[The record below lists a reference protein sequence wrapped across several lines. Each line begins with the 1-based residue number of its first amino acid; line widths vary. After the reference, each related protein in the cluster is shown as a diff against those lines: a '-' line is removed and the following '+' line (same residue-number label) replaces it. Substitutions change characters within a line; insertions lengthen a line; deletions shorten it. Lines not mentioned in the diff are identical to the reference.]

1 MQNEQMKQPK
11 QQNLQSLLNQSQ
23 SSSQANQSSKGRS
36 NSIKQQNQNIDQLE
50 HHHHQISSNIN
61 MQQNGT
67 FNQQQVNQEQIFQS
81 QNYNKK
87 INEHSNSNM
96 SNSQI
101 QMMMANYQ
109 NNVNSP
115 NQSLSN
121 LQLQQLLNQHQN
133 AGSSKNQMIQQLHQN
148 SHNQLQQNYLQGSQ
162 KELSQINSGNN
173 SMSFAFPSSNQSPN
187 NSSNQHLSLIQFN
200 IQQNLKNQKGRAF
213 QGQQQQQYF
222 QIQNQ
227 QQQQLQQNTNQLLNQ
242 QKKGEKFSQ
251 SISANTTT
259 NAGNGNSNL
268 INLMNK
274 GKASLILQDNS
285 LQGVS
290 SPPKLFSP
298 QSISQSQQQ
307 FSNHSQNTSTQYQNF
322 INNNFPLL
330 QQQQEQSQSQ
340 SQNTPHLSA
349 SAATIMNMMS
359 GATNS
364 VMPPT
369 NKYINDLNLQKQM
382 QNLQNPLLSQQ
393 LQVQQNKVNSQIGSK
408 VSKTQSI
415 TLNKK
420 SFADKSGLIQ
430 PSYINGT
437 PTSSSGFQGSQ
448 DKSNVQNSSNFIS
461 HVNSQSQTL
470 NNFNLSQSNNT
481 QSKQNQGHQHYKS
494 STASSTLEILKSNQN
509 QNQQNFNQSNVIQA
523 QVQQLASKIQNTS
536 KAKIQQN
543 SFANRSINSEF
554 QQTSQNQQNDKQFQ
568 LPQSTSIQNLI
579 NPISSIENYKSTIE
593 AYKRMVE
600 NLNKQNDQNSNN
612 QAQLK
617 HQANHQQKP
626 SIPIHQNHGSENQE
640 IQTHLKSNN
649 HTNNFQTD
657 SQTNLNDLQD
667 ENVETNPKINS
678 QQGHRYSE
686 SRQSHPKNYEDISV
700 IAAKYTNLGSALNNN
715 IKQQPI
721 NANNSSYYNNQV
733 ITNNNNNNN
742 TAAAS
747 SQINKS
753 SGDITDIK
761 VSSLRQIDQ
770 DDIKSSNPSQT
781 NLQSSGIH
789 SYNNTAA
796 NIYGSFNQQN
806 QQIPNNRNSENLH
819 LKQSLVETPSSSTTQ
834 SHLKQSKLSNLL
846 KFQFNNQNEFTQN
859 QVNLNGLS
867 MGTNSGSIVG
877 KKKKSDT
884 IIGISQITG
893 NTSNIRRT
901 PSNSITQN
909 PLLFGTSSQSSQQ
922 NIFNVNSP
930 SHLSQQ
936 SQQSQ
941 SNQNQNESQKMSQ
954 TIPQHHHSFQLNL
967 NKTKQLFS
975 NASPAIESAN
985 IGSTSSQNNNPQQ
998 LQINS
1003 AKLDSNNQKNI
1014 NQIYS
1019 NSFATGTLET
1029 NHFRPSSTMSA
1040 SKLKHQNII
1049 TPSKSFSQISPLP
1062 LDHSRV
1068 STMRSNYW
1076 IQNTPQLFVKAYF
1089 MDTKYYSEY
1098 IQSLNNY
1105 VDFVTNIKHPYIFD
1119 DNLQK
1124 DHKKAKSHK
1133 VSSVLIGFQIPQEN
1147 DSTKNVRGVIDNIN
1161 NKNFSKWKENMDQKL
1176 AQLTKNQNLNNNH
1189 NNSTNNSVQMN
1200 KLPNKIEQQQQQQ
1213 QQNQQ
1218 TIPNINQMKNLLQQ
1232 NNISKI
1238 QKGIQLQQQNLN
1250 QQQQLQY
1257 QLAAIQDQ

>member
-1 MQNEQMKQPK
+1 M
-11 QQNLQSLLNQSQ
+11 
-23 SSSQANQSSKGRS
+23 SS
-36 NSIKQQNQNIDQLE
+36 
-50 HHHHQISSNIN
+50 
-61 MQQNGT
+61 
-67 FNQQQVNQEQIFQS
+67 
-81 QNYNKK
+81 
-87 INEHSNSNM
+87 
-96 SNSQI
+96 SQI

-109 NNVNSP
+109 NNINSP

-121 LQLQQLLNQHQN
+121 IQLQQLLNQHQN
-133 AGSSKNQMIQQLHQN
+133 VGSSKNQVTQQLNQN

-227 QQQQLQQNTNQLLNQ
+227 QQQQLQQNTNQLLQQ

-268 INLMNK
+268 INLISK
-274 GKASLILQDNS
+274 GKASLILQDTS

-330 QQQQEQSQSQ
+330 QQSQEQPNFQTQSQ

-359 GATNS
+359 GTSNS

-393 LQVQQNKVNSQIGSK
+393 LQVQQNKVNSQIGPK
-408 VSKTQSI
+408 AAKTQSI

-437 PTSSSGFQGSQ
+437 PTSSLGFQGQSE
-448 DKSNVQNSSNFIS
+448 KNNAQNSSNFIS

-470 NNFNLSQSNNT
+470 NNFNLSQSNST

-494 STASSTLEILKSNQN
+494 STASSTLEILKSN

-554 QQTSQNQQNDKQFQ
+554 QQAPQNQQNDKQFQ

-579 NPISSIENYKSTIE
+579 NPTSSIENYKSTIE

-600 NLNKQNDQNSNN
+600 NLNKQNDQNSN
-612 QAQLK
+612 QPQLK
-617 HQANHQQKP
+617 HQTNQLQKQ
-626 SIPIHQNHGSENQE
+626 SVPIHQNNGLENQE

-667 ENVETNPKINS
+667 DYAEINQKINS
-678 QQGHRYSE
+678 QQGHRHSD
-686 SRQSHPKNYEDISV
+686 SRQSHPKNYEDISA

-715 IKQQPI
+715 IKQQQI
-721 NANNSSYYNNQV
+721 NANNNSYYNNQV
-733 ITNNNNNNN
+733 ITSNNNNNNN
-742 TAAAS
+742 PAAAS

-806 QQIPNNRNSENLH
+806 QQIANNRNSENLH
-819 LKQSLVETPSSSTTQ
+819 LKQSLIETPQNSNTQ

-867 MGTNSGSIVG
+867 TGANSGSIAG

-884 IIGISQITG
+884 VIGISQITG

-909 PLLFGTSSQSSQQ
+909 PLLFGSSSSSSQQ
-922 NIFNVNSP
+922 NIFNINSP
-930 SHLSQQ
+930 SHLQQQNQQ
-936 SQQSQ
+936 SQG
-941 SNQNQNESQKMSQ
+941 QNESQKMPQ
-954 TIPQHHHSFQLNL
+954 TVPQHHHSFQLNL
-967 NKTKQLFS
+967 NKTKQIFS
-975 NASPAIESAN
+975 NASPAIDSAN
-985 IGSTSSQNNNPQQ
+985 IGNSNSQSSNPQQ

-1014 NQIYS
+1014 NQLYS

-1068 STMRSNYW
+1068 STMRSHYW

-1098 IQSLNNY
+1098 MQSLNNY

-1124 DHKKAKSHK
+1124 DHKKVKFILLKMKQQTYVLIIKAKSHK
-1133 VSSVLIGFQIPQEN
+1133 VSSVLMGFQISQEN
-1147 DSTKNVRGVIDNIN
+1147 DSTKNVRGVIDNAS
-1161 NKNFSKWKENMDQKL
+1161 NKNFSKWKESMDQKL
-1176 AQLTKNQNLNNNH
+1176 AQLAQNQSQSNNH
-1189 NNSTNNSVQMN
+1189 NKSTNNPINMS
-1200 KLPNKIEQQQQQQ
+1200 KLPNKIEQQQQ
-1213 QQNQQ
+1213 NQH
-1218 TIPNINQMKNLLQQ
+1218 TILNNNQMKNLLQQ
-1232 NNISKI
+1232 NNLSKI
-1238 QKGIQLQQQNLN
+1238 QKGIQLQQSNLQ